1 MNKKKLKIGILF
13 GGQSHEHSISI
24 ISALNILNSISNDEF
39 EIFPYAISNQ
49 NEWLT
54 LNETNK
60 LINNMQKIDNPLNFK
75 ISSIKPDSTMDTE
88 EIQTRFSELDIVFP
102 CMHGA
107 FGEDGRIQKYLDNIN
122 VQYVGSNSDVSL
134 KCYDKSITKDIFRK
148 LNIPQ
153 VSYDA
158 YDINEFIDYKDEI
171 VDKFKFPCFVKP
183 AKGGSSIGVR
193 KVMNFNEIV
202 SAANEIKELDNTII
216 IEEEIIGQEIECAVI
231 GNSDLDFPPLGEI
244 KNNDGFYNFENKYL
258 NNSASLIIPAQISKS
273 AAERIYNYAKKAYLN
288 IGINDLARIDFFYI
302 KKNEMIYI
310 NEINTMP
317 GFTKKSLFPLVWENK
332 GVEFQILIT
341 RLIKG
346 AIARGNSE

>member
-1 MNKKKLKIGILF
+1 MNKIKLKIGILF

-24 ISALNILNSISNDEF
+24 MSALNILNSINNDAF

-60 LINNMQKIDNPLNFK
+60 VISTIQNIDNPLNFK
-75 ISSIKPDSTMDTE
+75 ISSIKPHRIMDAE

-102 CMHGA
+102 CIHGA
-107 FGEDGRIQKYLDNIN
+107 FGEDGRIQKYLEGIN
-122 VQYVGSNSDVSL
+122 VRYVGSNSDVSL
-134 KCYDKSITKDIFRK
+134 KCYDKTITKNIFRE

-153 VSYDA
+153 ASYDA
-158 YDINEFIDYKDEI
+158 YDINEFINYKDEI
-171 VDKFKFPCFVKP
+171 MDKFKFPCFIKP
-183 AKGGSSIGVR
+183 ARGGSSIGVR
-193 KVMNFNEIV
+193 KAMNFDQIV
-202 SAANEIKELDNTII
+202 SAADEIKELDSTII

-231 GNSDLDFPPLGEI
+231 GNSELSFAPLGEI
-244 KNNDGFYNFENKYL
+244 KNNNGFYNFENKYR

-273 AAERIYNYAKKAYLN
+273 ATKRIYDYAKKVYLN
-288 IGINDLARIDFFYI
+288 IGISDLARIDFFYI
-302 KKNEMIYI
+302 KKNEIIYI

-317 GFTKKSLFPLVWENK
+317 GFTKKSLFPLVWDNK

-341 RLIKG
+341 RLIKE
-346 AIARGNSE
+346 AIARGNLV